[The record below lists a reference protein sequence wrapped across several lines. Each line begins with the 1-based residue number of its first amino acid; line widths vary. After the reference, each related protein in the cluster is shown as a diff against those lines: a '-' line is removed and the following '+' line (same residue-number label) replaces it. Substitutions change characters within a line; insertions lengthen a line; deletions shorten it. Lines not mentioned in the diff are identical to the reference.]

1 MIFLALL
8 FAFLIVWV
16 AVGKIAV
23 VQTMFLTPEVSMW
36 KRLLI
41 LHFWPLYWKYR
52 YERYPPIRDSDEI

>member
-1 MIFLALL
+1 MIFLAS

-16 AVGKIAV
+16 AIGKFAV
-23 VQTMFLTPEVSMW
+23 VQTMTFTSEVSVW

-52 YERYPPIRDSDEI
+52 YERYPPA